1 MSTTTPVPQSIRR
14 ATLAVW
20 ALLALLVL
28 RTILTFAFHDA
39 LVDAYVGD
47 NALPRELA
55 EENAPRYSAVAI
67 GVLII
72 GAVLA
77 FAAINL
83 AKGARWARVV
93 AIVFAALSLL
103 GVVVSLIAPTI
114 AVLLIINI
122 LVGLLA
128 LAVIILLS
136 TGDAG
141 RHFAKR

>member
-1 MSTTTPVPQSIRR
+1 VSTITSVPQSVRR

-28 RTILTFAFHDA
+28 RAILTFAFHDA
-39 LVDAYVGD
+39 LVDAWVGD
-47 NALPRELA
+47 RALPRQLA
-55 EENAPRYSAVAI
+55 EEGAPRYSAVAI
-67 GVLII
+67 GVLVI

-114 AVLLIINI
+114 AVLLVINI
-122 LVGLLA
+122 VVGLLA

-136 TGDAG
+136 TGDTS
-141 RHFAKR
+141 RHFAK